1 MAVTTFPLTARSRT
15 LLPHLGVSTGPV
27 IHQFPSTDCLRP
39 LTAPRRSGVGSPTNP
54 ERQGAHDA
62 FPDSSPGDEH
72 NSPIDALLERA
83 IDAALESLTRL
94 ERQARQV
101 ARWCRTSAHMEAHEG
116 LSDLIAGCERIATLA
131 AASVDASGTNASGTK
146 LRTFCEVR
154 GLPVETETAALLNE
168 LLHHQRTNDSLAL
181 AVTLERRFVAA
192 IEHWRQLFFA
202 LGESPTDPSGHA
214 A

>member
-27 IHQFPSTDCLRP
+27 IHQFPSTDRLRP

-54 ERQGAHDA
+54 ERQGAHYA
-62 FPDSSPGDEH
+62 FPDSSPGDER
-72 NSPIDALLERA
+72 NSHIDALLERA

-131 AASVDASGTNASGTK
+131 AASVDASGTK

-154 GLPVETETAALLNE
+154 GLPVETETAALMNE
-168 LLHHQRTNDSLAL
+168 LLRHQRTNDGPAL